1 MRYWYYL
8 QHEGRIGGT
17 TYCRKVTTGAGNRNA
32 CQKSTWKLFLFI
44 RYLNFIECNWYL
56 LDARGNLLQLI
67 VRKWLLIQHLNIYIK
82 MYNNNLI
89 LNPNK
94 VGKRTATLSRQQR
107 EKCPH
112 VNTFVLVDNAL
123 QPYDEYKREMIHFLT

>member
-1 MRYWYYL
+1 
-8 QHEGRIGGT
+8 
-17 TYCRKVTTGAGNRNA
+17 
-32 CQKSTWKLFLFI
+32 
-44 RYLNFIECNWYL
+44 
-56 LDARGNLLQLI
+56 
-67 VRKWLLIQHLNIYIK
+67 

-123 QPYDEYKREMIHFLT
+123 QPYDEYRREMIHFLT